1 MRKYGCSKRNPDPK
15 WPCEQTVVVVPP
27 GSSSETAAKL
37 NGTLKSMATFASS
50 TPHNT
55 GNLDTVRLREE
66 NAQGNSMIR
75 EGNMLRDSDMTAI
88 EDSAMIREGSLIAG
102 DGNVPIKDDNTQIM
116 GYMPD
121 FPSMPRQGRGTV
133 QRNDCSKVDVASYLC
148 GNVGSYARV
157 EFLFG
162 ENTHVEKTGVLE
174 SVGRD
179 FIVLTEAG
187 TGTQIVSSL
196 KNIKFI
202 NLYKINNS

>member
-37 NGTLKSMATFASS
+37 NGNLKSMATFAAFTHQNPMDSE
-50 TPHNT
+50 
-55 GNLDTVRLREE
+55 TVRLREE
-66 NAQGNSMIR
+66 NAQGNTMARDGNMIR
-75 EGNMLRDSDMTAI
+75 DNNTMVRDD
-88 EDSAMIREGSLIAG
+88 
-102 DGNVPIKDDNTQIM
+102 NVPIKDDNTQIM

-121 FPSMPRQGRGTV
+121 FPPMPRQGRGAI
-133 QRNDCSKVDVASYLC
+133 QRHDCSKVDVASYLC
-148 GNVGSYARV
+148 GNAGSYARV